1 MIERNS
7 LDKGKISVIMVTYN
21 RGHMITKSID
31 SLLAQTYK
39 NFEIII
45 VDNGSK
51 DNTPDILK
59 RYDVPKYHEIIRIF
73 RLEENRR
80 FTGGGNFG
88 FEQIT
93 GEWFT
98 MLDDDD
104 LAYPEAF
111 ETMLAIPD
119 EIDPKIDAITCNCID
134 TSTGKFSGKGPV
146 ADQYLTFEDTVKL
159 CDGEFWGITK
169 TQLIR
174 DARFNEKL
182 LGYEDT
188 FWYQI
193 NERANRYYIHKALR
207 IWDTDHGPTITQLTG
222 KKNRTIKADIYR
234 ILADENIYWDCHSAF
249 LPGKFRS
256 KCLKGLLYLYMDD
269 DLQGV
274 KKYLKKLK
282 DHSKISTLLARASL
296 MIPSPILRSIFSV
309 IPL

>member
-1 MIERNS
+1 
-7 LDKGKISVIMVTYN
+7 MVTYN
-21 RGHMITKSID
+21 RRHIITKSIE
-31 SLLAQTYK
+31 SLLVQTYK

-45 VDNGSK
+45 VDNGST
-51 DNTPDILK
+51 DDTPEILK
-59 RYDVPKYHEIIRIF
+59 RYDVPEYHDIIRLF
-73 RLEENRR
+73 RLEENRQ

-88 FEQIT
+88 FEQIR

-111 ETMLAIPD
+111 ETMLAIPG
-119 EIDPKIDAITCNCID
+119 EIDPNIDAITCNCID
-134 TSTGKFSGKGPV
+134 TSTGNFSGKGPK
-146 ADQYLTFEDTVKL
+146 ADQFLSFEDTVNL

-169 TQLIR
+169 TRLMQN
-174 DARFNEKL
+174 ARFNEKL

-193 NERANRYYIHKALR
+193 NERATRYYIHKALR
-207 IWDTDHGPTITQLTG
+207 VWDTTHGPTITQFLG
-222 KKNRTIKADIYR
+222 KKNRLIKAGIYR
-234 ILADENIYWDCHSAF
+234 HLADEKLYWDCHSVF

-269 DLQGV
+269 DMQGV
-274 KKYLKKLK
+274 KKYLHKLK
-282 DHSKISTLLARASL
+282 DHSKISILLARASL
-296 MIPSPILRSIFSV
+296 MIPRPVLRSIFSV